1 LALLDDI
8 DLREGEV
15 EVMRKSGDESE
26 AVLEQIERKTKEVA
40 FLQKKFHNMVQ
51 NITIHERYRSLLY
64 DMDDLKGEK
73 RLSFLRRGLKQNEYF
88 FIREMKEFFVPRHV
102 RIAKK
107 IKSTRQWRFTF
118 DNHSILQF
126 FLSKFRKPLEIG
138 RYFEDNKPIPG
149 IDYTIQIL
157 DGDSED
163 PSLYHGSGTHDYYI
177 SGQTRHFPEETHLY
191 RWTFPSVTQLT
202 QCLIEPVFQG
212 NLSTNL
218 EEFQERV
225 VRVRREYLS
234 HNGISF
240 DSVDLSLNIKLVH
253 LNQKKSLL
261 ARDTRI
267 TKQKN
272 SSVVKEHGGD
282 DKSTAM
288 KRKVYV
294 GKDGVKPLQQSCL
307 SFSMNEET
315 KKRKLL

>member
-1 LALLDDI
+1 
-8 DLREGEV
+8 
-15 EVMRKSGDESE
+15 
-26 AVLEQIERKTKEVA
+26 
-40 FLQKKFHNMVQ
+40 
-51 NITIHERYRSLLY
+51 
-64 DMDDLKGEK
+64 
-73 RLSFLRRGLKQNEYF
+73 
-88 FIREMKEFFVPRHV
+88 
-102 RIAKK
+102 
-107 IKSTRQWRFTF
+107 
-118 DNHSILQF
+118 
-126 FLSKFRKPLEIG
+126 
-138 RYFEDNKPIPG
+138 
-149 IDYTIQIL
+149 
-157 DGDSED
+157 
-163 PSLYHGSGTHDYYI
+163 
-177 SGQTRHFPEETHLY
+177 LY